1 MRANLLRYVFASAC
15 TLLHTCVKFTYYVK
29 FTYVCKSVHV
39 NGVSK
44 YIESLE
50 TSKSGQKK
58 KNLCSLPH
66 ASLLALRLKPSFY
79 SQVD

>member
-39 NGVSK
+39 NSVSK

-58 KNLCSLPH
+58 KTC
-66 ASLLALRLKPSFY
+66 ALYHMLHFCLSDLKPLFY